1 MASRDITEFFKP
13 KLLKALK
20 SAVSDDLISIA
31 TVERKEVRNQLKKVE
46 DKKTGRS
53 SYCKYTRTDRAEIG
67 QYVAKSGVANAVQT
81 FQQRFPA
88 IKQQS
93 ISNFKRKYLELKSA
107 DPSESAIEIQAKK
120 RGGTS
125 LLPDEL
131 MTKTVDIIK
140 ALKLKAAPISY
151 SVMAAVT

>member
-20 SAVSDDLISIA
+20 SAVSDDLISIT
-31 TVERKEVRNQLKKVE
+31 TVERKEVE

-93 ISNFKRKYLELKSA
+93 ISNFKLKYLELKST